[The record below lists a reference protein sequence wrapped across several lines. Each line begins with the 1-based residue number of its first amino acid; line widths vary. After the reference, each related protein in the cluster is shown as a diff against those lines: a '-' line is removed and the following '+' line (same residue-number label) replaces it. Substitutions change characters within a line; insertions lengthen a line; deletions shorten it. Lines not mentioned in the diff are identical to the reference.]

1 MPVGR
6 RHVLSLALLEVVLF
20 VLAGVTSKNSKHP
33 GTVSNIFW
41 FAFLIGAVIVIVLAI
56 TVLVQSSRRRPR
68 AG

>member
-20 VLAGVTSKNSKHP
+20 VIAGVTSKSNKHP

-41 FAFLIGAVIVIVLAI
+41 FAFLIGAVVVIVLAL
-56 TVLVQSSRRRPR
+56 TVVVQSSRRRRR